1 MRKPYKRMT
10 AEEKDRMVAM
20 YQEGM
25 TPGEIAKVLGKTHS
39 LIRYHLKIP
48 KKRIFQFKIF
58 TPEQIA
64 KIEECY
70 EKGGRVSDLAKAL
83 GCCRNTI
90 YNYAQRKH
98 LQRKYVKN
106 PKSPEAMK
114 ALDKALDR
122 FLEIEPP
129 GSSWNFVR
137 R

>member
-1 MRKPYKRMT
+1 MT
-10 AEEKDRMVAM
+10 AEEKNRMIAL
-20 YQEGM
+20 YQEGK
-25 TPGEIAKVLGKTHS
+25 TVSQIAQITGRSYTA
-39 LIRYHLKIP
+39 IQYQLKIP
-48 KKRIFQFKIF
+48 KKRIFQLKVF
-58 TPEQIA
+58 TPEEISR
-64 KIEECY
+64 IEECY